1 MALPSSG
8 QLSLNDIK
16 TELGA
21 ASTNVSLRSMSNTA
35 GFSQPDAISEF
46 YGYSAA
52 TGYLG
57 AFSEFPAQSGFE
69 ACSTTTAI
77 NLYKNGSSSTPAI
90 GDSLF
95 TNANLTTAYNPPDPG
110 SWYKYVDLENNNA
123 SYALLL
129 LANGYIENVAV
140 CR

>member
-1 MALPSSG
+1 MGLPSSG

-21 ASTNVSLRSMSNTA
+21 ASTNVSLGSMSNTA
-35 GFSQPDAISEF
+35 GFSEPDAISDF

-57 AFSEFPAQSGFE
+57 AFSEFPGSSGSE
-69 ACSTTTAI
+69 ACATTTTI
-77 NLYKNGSSSTPAI
+77 NLYKNGSSSTPVI

-95 TNANLTTAYNPPDPG
+95 TDANLTTPYDPVDPG
-110 SWYKYVDLENNNA
+110 SWYKYVDLENNNT
-123 SYALLL
+123 SYFLLL
-129 LANGYIENVAV
+129 LNNGYIENVGV